1 MLTLSYT
8 CLAILLRILSLFLRT
23 TYSDPE
29 QQEMVK
35 MLWEKCL
42 PNKFHEHVK
51 TPKNIEIL
59 NSGKLNFNQAK
70 QIVYTYV
77 QLPDVW

>member
-1 MLTLSYT
+1 MLSYIVMN
-8 CLAILLRILSLFLRT
+8 LKPFFLTT

-42 PNKFHEHVK
+42 PTKFYEHVK
-51 TPKNIEIL
+51 TPKNFEIW

-77 QLPDVW
+77 QLPDVWQEL